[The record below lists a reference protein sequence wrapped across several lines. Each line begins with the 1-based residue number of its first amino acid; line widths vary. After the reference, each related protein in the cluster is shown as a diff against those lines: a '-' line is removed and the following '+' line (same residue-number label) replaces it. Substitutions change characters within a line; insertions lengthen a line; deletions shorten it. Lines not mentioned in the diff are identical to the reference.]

1 MLDYDGPIKILQYL
15 QLSTYTHAF
24 ESNNKILHYSQSDI

>member
-15 QLSTYTHAF
+15 NGPAMLSFWA
-24 ESNNKILHYSQSDI
+24 NKCSITAKAISP